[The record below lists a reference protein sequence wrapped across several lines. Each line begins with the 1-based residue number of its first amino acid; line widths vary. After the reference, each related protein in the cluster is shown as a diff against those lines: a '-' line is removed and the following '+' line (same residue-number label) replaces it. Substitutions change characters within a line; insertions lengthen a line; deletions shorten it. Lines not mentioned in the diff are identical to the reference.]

1 MDRKVCPPRAQP
13 APFLFLEGEMEN
25 NGDRKDIVAV
35 EQEVLS
41 PGSLEIR
48 DIEVIVAKAD
58 AKIKA
63 MQKVWQLAIKRTTAR
78 DWVNLGGNPYM
89 VGSGAEKIAPI
100 FGISIYDTKSKK
112 IFSEDSRG
120 AYYIWEYTGKASWA
134 GGSIEAVGTCSSRDK
149 FFAYA
154 NGQWKDTEDID
165 ETNIMKAAYTNLTV
179 NLVTR
184 LLGLRGLTWQDLGK
198 EGIAKDN
205 IAAVDYKKKGNSAP
219 RPAESGQEE
228 SAGVC
233 ATCGAPIDARVKSF
247 SIEKYFKP
255 LCRDCQKSQEGR

>member
-100 FGISIYDTKSKK
+100 FGISIYDTRSKK
-112 IFSEDSRG
+112 ISP
-120 AYYIWEYTGKASWA
+120 K
-134 GGSIEAVGTCSSRDK
+134 
-149 FFAYA
+149 
-154 NGQWKDTEDID
+154 
-165 ETNIMKAAYTNLTV
+165 
-179 NLVTR
+179 
-184 LLGLRGLTWQDLGK
+184 
-198 EGIAKDN
+198 
-205 IAAVDYKKKGNSAP
+205 IAAELIISGNIQAKQ
-219 RPAESGQEE
+219 AGLEE
-228 SAGVC
+228 V
-233 ATCGAPIDARVKSF
+233 
-247 SIEKYFKP
+247 
-255 LCRDCQKSQEGR
+255 